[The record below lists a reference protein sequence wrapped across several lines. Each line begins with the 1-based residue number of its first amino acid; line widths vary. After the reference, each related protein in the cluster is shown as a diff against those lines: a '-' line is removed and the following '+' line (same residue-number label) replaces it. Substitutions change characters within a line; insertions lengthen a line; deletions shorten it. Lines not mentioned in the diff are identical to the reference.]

1 MRPVDEVCDELLG
14 ALAAL
19 IVVPDRSGLP
29 PGGEALIRNTD

>member
-14 ALAAL
+14 ALAAP
-19 IVVPDRSGLP
+19 IVPDRSGLP